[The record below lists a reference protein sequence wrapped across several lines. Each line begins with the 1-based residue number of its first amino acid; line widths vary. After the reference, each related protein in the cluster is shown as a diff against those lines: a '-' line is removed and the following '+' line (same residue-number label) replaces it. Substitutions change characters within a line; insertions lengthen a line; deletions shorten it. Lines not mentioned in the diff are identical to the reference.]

1 MKTKF
6 TFILSMFA
14 LLLATACQSA
24 ATGELEIRAN
34 GEGFVRE
41 GFVSKDGW
49 QIDFDHVYVSLSDI
63 GAYQTDPPFDAE
75 SGAAPSGTAVELS
88 NAITLDLAEGG
99 PDADTILISTESG
112 VPIGQFNAVSWQM
125 APASNGPIEGQTI
138 QLVGIASKDGE
149 TINFTINI
157 DESYG
162 YTCGE
167 FVGDERKGF
176 VTEDAAGDVELT
188 FHFDHVFGD
197 FETAMDEAINVSAVG
212 FDPLAALSNNGELNI
227 GQSDLESQLS
237 AEDFDKMFNN
247 LQTLGHVGEGHC
259 YEAARGW
266 SGNK

>member
-1 MKTKF
+1 MKTK
-6 TFILSMFA
+6 ILLTVSLFG
-14 LLLATACQSA
+14 LLLLSACQSP

-75 SGAAPSGTAVELS
+75 SGDAPTGTAVELS
-88 NAITLDLAEGG
+88 DPITLDLAEGG
-99 PDADTILISTESG
+99 PDADTILISTQSE
-112 VPIGQFNAVSWQM
+112 VPVGQFNAVSWKM
-125 APASNGPIEGQTI
+125 APASEGPIAGQTI
-138 QLVGIASKDGE
+138 QLIGTASKDGE
-149 TINFTINI
+149 TIAFTIDI

-162 YTCGE
+162 YACGE

-197 FETAMDEAINVSAVG
+197 FDTAMDEAINVSAVG
-212 FDPLAALSNNGELNI
+212 FGPLAGLASNGELSVS
-227 GQSDLESQLS
+227 QADLESQLS
-237 AEDFDKMFNN
+237 AEDYDKFFNN

-259 YEAARGW
+259 YEATRG
-266 SGNK
+266 STGNK